1 MSPEIATRWD
11 DARERKTPS
20 VVLEGGVA
28 RMREIWVG
36 NLPSDITEAT
46 LYNHF
51 FIYGDVEKID
61 VFAFK
66 GFAFVRFKLVAAAAR
81 AVECANGVLV
91 GNRPVRIAFS
101 DQARRYNAVGDKP
114 GYEPNEYNA
123 KTLYLQYKRDGPIQV
138 EGKMQEVLNRY
149 GRVKALY
156 IKQTLPNSY
165 MKPYLYVDYVTH
177 EEAENALFHLYQS
190 DKGGLRR
197 HELGDSA
204 IEITYAFNKQK
215 EPIEKP
221 RMEQQGLCMLSC
233 ECSEE
238 CGEFG
243 EESAGG
249 CGEFLSAGA
258 GSSFGGAEEG
268 TPRCLASTK

>member
-1 MSPEIATRWD
+1 MSPEVATRWD
-11 DARERKTPS
+11 DARERKAS
-20 VVLEGGVA
+20 CVVLDGGVV

-36 NLPSDITEAT
+36 NLPSDVTEAM

-81 AVECANGVLV
+81 AVECANGILI
-91 GNRPVRIAFS
+91 GGRPVRIAFS
-101 DQARRYNAVGDKP
+101 DQTRRHDAVGDKP

-123 KTLYLQYKRDGPIQV
+123 KTLHVQYKRDGPIQT

-149 GRVKALY
+149 GRVKAIY
-156 IKQTLPNSY
+156 IKQALPNSHT
-165 MKPYLYVDYVTH
+165 KAYLYVDYVTH

-197 HELGDSA
+197 QELGDGS
-204 IEITYAFNKQK
+204 IEIVYAFNKQK
-215 EPIEKP
+215 EPVERPK
-221 RMEQQGLCMLSC
+221 MEQQGLRMLCC

-238 CGEFG
+238 RGELG

-249 CGEFLSAGA
+249 
-258 GSSFGGAEEG
+258 
-268 TPRCLASTK
+268 